1 MIDEAREELID
12 LSIYIDPRR
21 LAVASVTT
29 WSTAASLTV
38 GFYAVP
44 ITLDVKGLV
53 WYPAPEFEQAGYT
66 VPTTWSELIALSERI
81 VADGRTPWCMGWE
94 NGATSGS
101 PGTDWIEG
109 LLLLAVS
116 ASTTAGRATRSPDD
130 PTVAAAALDE
140 VAFGNNS
147 SSAAPARSPRRQRE
161 APPTR
166 CSPRCATP
174 VSGQRVAGP
183 SATGRQ
189 ARRRHVILPA
199 PAATSRECCSALRRR
214 HVRSGLRTDPLF
226 FELMR

>member
-1 MIDEAREELID
+1 M
-12 LSIYIDPRR
+12 
-21 LAVASVTT
+21 TT
-29 WSTAASLTV
+29 WSTAAPLTV

-66 VPTTWSELIALSERI
+66 VPTTWSELISLSERI

-109 LLLLAVS
+109 LLLRWRCRRLRPL
-116 ASTTAGRATRSPDD
+116 GEPRD
-130 PTVAAAALDE
+130 
-140 VAFGNNS
+140 
-147 SSAAPARSPRRQRE
+147 PRRR
-161 APPTR
+161 PHGGRRPRSSTR
-166 CSPRCATP
+166 WRSATTRHRRRRLDRHDDSEKRHRRDVRTDSPLLAP

-214 HVRSGLRTDPLF
+214 HVRSGLHRPT
-226 FELMR
+226 RK